1 MKRIWTVLS
10 VLALANVVALG
21 GFVGWLGQTGRLS
34 ADRLRV
40 VREMFSETVLAE
52 KTRLDAEAK
61 QAADAELAKQNELT
75 GEARTASE
83 LVAMRLNATDVDLQ
97 RIERLRREVED
108 LQRILSRDQASLDAQ
123 VAAFH
128 VERDA
133 FNAMRERM
141 KEIEGGDQFRKAVGV
156 LESVKSTEA
165 MQMLADLLKQGDR
178 EQVVS
183 YLNTM
188 DERIRSKVLSEFIKA
203 GQPDV
208 AADLLEALRTR
219 GLEAGAPGETSE

>member
-1 MKRIWTVLS
+1 MKRIWTILS

-21 GFVGWLGQTGRLS
+21 GFVGWLGQTGRLN
-34 ADRLRV
+34 ADRLRA
-40 VREMFSETVLAE
+40 VREMFSETIAAE
-52 KTRLDAEAK
+52 KARLDVQAK
-61 QAADAELAKQNELT
+61 QAAEAEKAKQNELS

-108 LQRILSRDQASLDAQ
+108 LQRILSRDQASLDSQ
-123 VAAFH
+123 VATFH
-128 VERDA
+128 AERDA

-141 KEIEGGDQFRKAVGV
+141 KEIEGGDQFRKSVGV

-165 MQMLADLLKQGDR
+165 MQMLDDLLKKGNR

-219 GLEAGAPGETSE
+219 GLEAGAPGETSG